1 MSGEAK
7 TELPAS
13 GRVTRRTLLIAG
25 LATAATA
32 LAASPAEAMRV
43 PRERELHIVNAHTG
57 ESFRDVF
64 WANGRHVNV
73 ASKRIN
79 WLMRDFR
86 TDDVRPID
94 SDLVDLLYGIQ
105 SRLGRGK
112 PLVLLSGYRSQET
125 NQMLIAEGHGAAE
138 NSMHTVGRAAD
149 IHIQGVHLRYLSRAA
164 MSFRAGGVGTYWH
177 NNFVHVDTG
186 RIRFW

>member
-1 MSGEAK
+1 MSGEAE
-7 TELPAS
+7 TEAPT
-13 GRVTRRTLLIAG
+13 GRRVTRRSLLTTA
-25 LATAATA
+25 LATTATA
-32 LAASPAEAMRV
+32 LVASPAEAMRV

-73 ASKRIN
+73 ACRRLN

-86 TDDVRPID
+86 TDTVKPID

-105 SRLGRGK
+105 TRIGRGK
-112 PLVLLSGYRSQET
+112 PLVLLSGYRTQET
-125 NQMLIAEGHGAAE
+125 NQMLIAEGHGAVE

-149 IHIQGVHLRYLSRAA
+149 ISIQGVQLRYLSRAA
-164 MSFRAGGVGTYWH
+164 VSFRAGGVGTYWH